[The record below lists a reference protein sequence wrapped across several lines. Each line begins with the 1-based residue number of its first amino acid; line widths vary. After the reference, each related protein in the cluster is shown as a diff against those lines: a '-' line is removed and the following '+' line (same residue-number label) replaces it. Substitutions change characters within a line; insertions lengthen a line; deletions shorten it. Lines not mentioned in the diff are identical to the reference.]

1 MKKYLISIMDLIYIL
16 KPKVELDEI
25 SPDEYVSL
33 SYLYAEFL
41 ADEINISMFVPAIK
55 INNKWNVLTKS
66 DNNYKI
72 AKENVL
78 FENIEYL
85 GNNII
90 KLQNGIIIDFNIK
103 LKSYIEDLIKYNLSL
118 THKGLKLSYLEKIL

>member
-1 MKKYLISIMDLIYIL
+1 MDLIYIL

-41 ADEINISMFVPAIK
+41 ADEINISMCVPAIK

-78 FENIEYL
+78 FKNIEYL
-85 GNNII
+85 GNNSI
-90 KLQNGIIIDFNIK
+90 KLQNAILILILNSNHILNI
-103 LKSYIEDLIKYNLSL
+103 
-118 THKGLKLSYLEKIL
+118 

>member
-1 MKKYLISIMDLIYIL
+1 MDLIYIL

-25 SPDEYVSL
+25 LPDEYVSL

-85 GNNII
+85 GNNTI
-90 KLQNGIIIDFNIK
+90 KLQNAILILILNSNHILNI
-103 LKSYIEDLIKYNLSL
+103 
-118 THKGLKLSYLEKIL
+118 